1 MKKITIYEY
10 IANNVPSD
18 AHFVINKYGG
28 NYTRARNV
36 KELEAQ
42 LKDFVKKNGKQGLL
56 ALAEIH
62 PDKELV
68 SLVDKDS
75 QKSNFNDSDQ
85 LPQFAN
91 ATGTSVITKT
101 DKEELTYSKILILGG
116 FLLLGIAIITKK

>member
-1 MKKITIYEY
+1 MKQITIYEY
-10 IANNVPSD
+10 IATNVPSD

-28 NYTRARNV
+28 SYKRARNV

-68 SLVDKDS
+68 LLVDTKA
-75 QKSNFNDSDQ
+75 NFNDSEQ
-85 LPQFAN
+85 LPKFSN
-91 ATGTSVITKT
+91 ATGDSVITKT
-101 DKEELTYSKILILGG
+101 DNEQLTYSKILILGG

>member
-1 MKKITIYEY
+1 MKQITIYEY
-10 IANNVPSD
+10 IATNVPSD

-28 NYTRARNV
+28 GYSRAKNV

-68 SLVDKDS
+68 SLVDT
-75 QKSNFNDSDQ
+75 KSNFNDSEQ
-85 LPQFAN
+85 LPQFSN
-91 ATGTSVITKT
+91 ATGDSVITQK
-101 DKEELTYSKILILGG
+101 DNEQLSYSKILILGG
-116 FLLLGIAIITKK
+116 FLLLGMAIITKK